1 MKIFVAGAHTDVG
14 KTWFSC
20 ALIRT
25 AIRQGLSVSA
35 FKPVVSGLDPEDHAG
50 SDPGRLLAALG
61 RPGEDI
67 ATISPW
73 RFAAPLAPPM
83 AAALEGQTL
92 PLAPM
97 VEACRDALAE
107 PVDLA
112 LVEGVGGLMSPIA
125 DDGLGLDLMMAL
137 AAPSFLVTGSYLG
150 AISHALTA
158 LEVMRARGLPVAAV
172 VASESGGP
180 DHPDFIETVAAIA
193 RFAADTPVLAMA
205 RGSEDASEALAILWA
220 KP

>member
-1 MKIFVAGAHTDVG
+1 MKVFVAGAHTDVG

-35 FKPVVSGLDPEDHAG
+35 FKPVVSGLEPDDLAA

-61 RPGEDI
+61 RPLSDLPL
-67 ATISPW
+67 ISPW

-83 AAALEGQTL
+83 AAALEGVSL

-97 VEACRDALAE
+97 VEACRDALAAA
-107 PVDLA
+107 VDLA
-112 LVEGVGGLMSPIA
+112 LIEGVGGLMSPIA
-125 DDGLGLDLMMAL
+125 DDGLGLDLMTAL
-137 AAPSFLVTGSYLG
+137 DAPSFLVTGSYLG
-150 AISHALTA
+150 AISHVLTA
-158 LEVMRARGLPVAAV
+158 HAVMQGRGLPIAAIV
-172 VASESGGP
+172 VSESGG
-180 DHPDFIETVAAIA
+180 DHPDFMGTVASIA

-205 RGSEDASEALAILWA
+205 RGSVDASEALAILRSR
-220 KP
+220 P

>member
-1 MKIFVAGAHTDVG
+1 MKVFVAGAHTDVG

-25 AIRQGLSVSA
+25 AIRLGLSVSA
-35 FKPVVSGLDPEDHAG
+35 FKPVVSGLDPNNHAG

-61 RPGEDI
+61 RSGDDI

-97 VEACRDALAE
+97 VEACRNALAA

-125 DDGLGLDLMMAL
+125 DDGLGLDLMIAL
-137 AAPSFLVTGSYLG
+137 DPPSFLVTGSYLG
-150 AISHALTA
+150 AISHVLTA
-158 LEVMRARGLPVAAV
+158 HAVMQARGLSVAAIV
-172 VASESGGP
+172 VSESGGA
-180 DHPDFIETVAAIA
+180 DHPDFMATVGTIA
-193 RFAADTPVLAMA
+193 RFAADTPVLAMG
-205 RGSEDASEALAILWA
+205 RGSEDASEALAILRA
-220 KP
+220 RP